1 MKRQSTHLLSFVTV
15 GGFRYIILMLLFLVL
30 PTCKKGSNPVS
41 PTNSGTV
48 KDVNT
53 YLSKL
58 PAWSV
63 FSPPMDS
70 TAPTPTGQ
78 ATTEQPDT
86 MNVDMIDSSGTVYTE
101 KDVVYG
107 CQVQP
112 YTLTS
117 TPEKLAMYSPD
128 REIVWAGALIQGKSY
143 ASGLGSLLPLVIN
156 QRSPIQVSI
165 PSLANND
172 NARTVQDPTQANVDQ
187 AIGSM
192 IGNATQSGLATPST
206 IIFRMSTYYS
216 EQQAALQMGLSGRY
230 LGFQASASGSIDQ
243 TVAEHTVTAEFYQ
256 KMYTVVIQA
265 PQTPG
270 GFFSS
275 DFTNDKLQEQISLG
289 RIGPDN
295 LPVYVSNIVYGRMM
309 MFSLTS
315 TASVS
320 DIRATM
326 QAGYKSIGGSV
337 SGSLKAK
344 QKAILQNAK
353 IAVTSIGGD
362 ADATIKMIRSGDWSQ
377 YFTDNAPLSSAAPLS
392 YTFRNLGDNSIAKVS
407 ETTSYNVRTCTA
419 RQATPG
425 TFDLKT
431 AQDLGMPIP
440 TPVTI
445 HLADVS
451 GDGKKDL
458 IWNHLGTTN
467 DIAIALSNGDGT
479 FAAPQ
484 VVTNTLS
491 APEGWG
497 KYKLLTGDFNGDG
510 KADLLWNY
518 DGVQN
523 RTFVALSTGGGSFKF
538 LPAQVHP
545 ASNWGE
551 HYTRLIG
558 DLNGDGYDD
567 IVWNYPGTSNRTY
580 VGFSNGDGTFDMPSA
595 YQDQPNNGWGGYS
608 VHLGDVNSDG
618 KMDIIWNELSAS
630 NNITYV
636 GLFNST
642 TPSKYFTFL
651 SSQARNQ
658 TGWDP
663 YIMLTGNVDG
673 NNGMDLVFTKSEDP
687 GHNGPIPIH
696 RNISSGNGQF
706 TFPGVQFTAIEK
718 NNGTDVVRMGDVNGD
733 GRDDIIYYN
742 PKTDSTYVGLG
753 SADGTFD
760 FSRLP
765 QGRPQIVDDWSQFHV
780 LVGDITGDKR
790 ADILWNDGSARN
802 RVYVGIARAN
812 SQ

>member
-1 MKRQSTHLLSFVTV
+1 MY
-15 GGFRYIILMLLFLVL
+15 RYIVLMLVILVL
-30 PTCKKGSNPVS
+30 PMCKKGSNPVS
-41 PTNSGTV
+41 PNNNNKV

-53 YLSKL
+53 YLTDL

-63 FSPPMDS
+63 FSPPKDS
-70 TAPTPTGQ
+70 TAPTPTGA

-86 MNVDMIDSSGTVYTE
+86 KNVDMIDSSGNVYTE
-101 KDVVYG
+101 KNVVYG

-112 YTLTS
+112 YSLTN

-128 REIVWAGALIQGKSY
+128 REVVWAGALIQGKSY
-143 ASGLGSLLPLVIN
+143 ANGLGSLLPLVIN
-156 QRSPIQVSI
+156 QRAPIQVSI

-172 NARTVQDPTQANVDQ
+172 NNRTVQEPTQGNVDQ

-192 IGNATQSGLATPST
+192 IGNATQKGLATPST
-206 IIFRMSTYYS
+206 IVFRMSTYYS

-230 LGFQASASGSIDQ
+230 LGFKASASGSIDQ

-256 KMYTVVIQA
+256 KMYTVVLQA

-270 GFFSS
+270 DFFSS
-275 DFTNDKLQEQISLG
+275 DFTKEKLQEQIDLG

-337 SGSLKAK
+337 SGHISAK
-344 QKAILQNAK
+344 QKSILQNAK
-353 IAVTSIGGD
+353 IAVTSIGGN

-407 ETTSYNVRTCTA
+407 ETTNYNVRTCTA

-425 TFDLKT
+425 TFDLRN
-431 AQDLGMPIP
+431 AQDLTMPIP
-440 TPVTI
+440 TPVTVQM
-445 HLADVS
+445 ADVD
-451 GDGKKDL
+451 GDGNKDL

-479 FAAPQ
+479 FASPQ
-484 VVTNTLS
+484 VVDDTIS

-523 RTFVALSTGGGSFKF
+523 RTFVALSTGGGSFSF

-545 ASNWGE
+545 NGHWGE
-551 HYTRLIG
+551 GYTRLIG
-558 DLNGDGYDD
+558 DMNGDGYDD
-567 IVWNYPGTSNRTY
+567 IVWNTRGTTNRTY
-580 VGFSNGDGTFDMPSA
+580 IGFSKGDTTNGGVLFNMSSS
-595 YQDQPNNGWGGYS
+595 YQDHPNSGWGGYS
-608 VHLGDVNSDG
+608 VHLGDVNNDG
-618 KMDIIWNELSAS
+618 KMDIVWNELSAS
-630 NNITYV
+630 NNVTYV

-642 TPSKYFTFL
+642 TPGQYFTFL
-651 SSQARNQ
+651 SSQPRNQ
-658 TGWDP
+658 RGWDT
-663 YIMLTGNVDG
+663 YVMLTGNVDG
-673 NNGMDLVFTKSEDP
+673 KNGMDLIFTKTEDP
-687 GHNGPIPIH
+687 GHDGKIPLH
-696 RNISSGNGQF
+696 RNISNGNGRF
-706 TFPGVQFTAIEK
+706 TFPGYQAIPIQK
-718 NNGTDVVRMGDVNGD
+718 NDGTDIVRIGDVNGD

-742 PKTDSTYVGLG
+742 PQKDSIYVGLG
-753 SADGTFD
+753 SSDGTFD
-760 FSRLP
+760 FSRLS
-765 QGRPQIVDDWSQFHV
+765 QGRPQIVDDWSQFTV
-780 LVGDITGDKR
+780 LIGDINGDKR
-790 ADILWNDGSARN
+790 DDIIWCDNSARN
-802 RVYVGIARAN
+802 RVYVGLARASN
-812 SQ
+812 L